1 MEKTFIRIKKNRIP
15 KKHNFNWLISNALF
29 CFTFLLSLFSCSN
42 IDKKQDYATVSFSLS
57 HINAKTI
64 SPVPE
69 NSYESVNSWTI
80 TFSDNTTELDDLI
93 FENISFSQ
101 NSVQTFKIPL
111 GSYTAKIE
119 GQSTEVSGLIFTDSK
134 TFSLSSSE
142 QQLNLVFSIS
152 PKKIAS
158 GNFTANFNFSSN
170 ASDFL
175 STATLNSL
183 NRNEIYTLN
192 SSVIKDAN
200 SNLYLCE
207 VSSINMQNNQVLP
220 SGFYTFSLKFSY
232 TDEDGVIIE
241 NQEVYAHNNDF
252 LIEIC
257 DDLTT
262 SIAKQI
268 ELPAI
273 IQNFYVTNEA
283 TKGNGTFASLPINYK
298 EILSKDLK
306 NIKMAKFIFVDNELS
321 EIPQIDL
328 SQLNENRIY
337 QFVLPDD
344 SGYKIANQTENL
356 LLAIQN
362 AAKINLTDSSG
373 SVSKPLI
380 IESISE
386 TQTFQD
392 ILISTGLGIS
402 LAESLSTVYKIT
414 NNEDGTK
421 TISKINASESGNESG
436 GTGDSTE
443 NITASTPVMMYTKST
458 ENYNVYYADFETLT
472 DTEAGTNVFS
482 SQDASTFED
491 VSVDSSNSIYI
502 SYNTNNYNNHFIKK
516 VTCTV
521 QDGKYQYDNG
531 KNYQINASVSHSV
544 NSIILIKQVT
554 DTLYMFDVDENGLNH
569 LLKGTYTTDYT
580 NLTATEIS
588 YDSFGTIMDFC
599 VSDDENKVYT
609 YESTTDDY
617 SYYSY
622 YLKSYTIT
630 TDSNNSATL
639 TLDKTLL
646 LISTSTNDGLFYT
659 TYKCSSIEVNDIF
672 FKNNFVYLLVNDN
685 CGTHSR
691 GGILKIATTDIT
703 TNSNQSFHCFTS
715 DESVTAENDSQY
727 FYYPQK
733 IVGIGEDF
741 ILILDKNNSTNRI
754 VKYSLTE
761 DSISEA
767 KNIKY

>member
-57 HINAKTI
+57 RINAKTI

-175 STATLNSL
+175 STATLSSL

-232 TDEDGVIIE
+232 TDEDGAIIE

-298 EILSKDLK
+298 EFLSKDLK

-356 LLAIQN
+356 VLAIQN

-392 ILISTGLGIS
+392 ILISTGLEIS

-443 NITASTPVMMYTKST
+443 NITASTPVMMYTKSPA
-458 ENYNVYYADFETLT
+458 NYNVYYADFETLT

-502 SYNTNNYNNHFIKK
+502 SYKNNDNHFIKK

-544 NSIILIKQVT
+544 NSISLIKQVT
-554 DTLYMFDVDENGLNH
+554 DTLYMFDVEKTGLNH
-569 LLKGTYTTDYT
+569 LLKGTYATDYT
-580 NLTATEIS
+580 NLTATEIN
-588 YDSFGTIMDFC
+588 YDDGFDTIMDFC

-609 YESTTDDY
+609 YELKADD
-617 SYYSY
+617 YSY

-646 LISTSTNDGLFYT
+646 LNSTSTNDGLFYT
-659 TYKCSSIEVNDIF
+659 TYNCFSIEVNDIF

-685 CGTHSR
+685 CETHSR

-703 TNSNQSFHCFTS
+703 TNSNQSFHCFTP
-715 DESVTAENDSQY
+715 DKSVTAENDSQY

>member
-175 STATLNSL
+175 STATLSSL

-232 TDEDGVIIE
+232 TDEDGAIIE

-262 SIAKQI
+262 SIVKQI

-356 LLAIQN
+356 VLAIQN
-362 AAKINLTDSSG
+362 AAKINLTNSSG

-392 ILISTGLGIS
+392 ILISTGLEIS

-443 NITASTPVMMYTKST
+443 NFTASIPVMMYTKSP

-502 SYNTNNYNNHFIKK
+502 SYKNNDNHFIKK

-554 DTLYMFDVDENGLNH
+554 DTLYMFDVDENVLNH

-646 LISTSTNDGLFYT
+646 LNSTTTNDGLFYT
-659 TYKCSSIEVNDIF
+659 TYNCSSIEVNDIF
-672 FKNNFVYLLVNDN
+672 FKNNFVYLLVDDN

-703 TNSNQSFHCFTS
+703 TNSNQSFHCFTPY
-715 DESVTAENDSQY
+715 ESVTAENDSQY

-733 IVGIGEDF
+733 IVGIGENF
-741 ILILDKNNSTNRI
+741 ILIQDKNNSTNRI

-761 DSISEA
+761 DSISET

>member
-152 PKKIAS
+152 PKKIES

-175 STATLNSL
+175 SIATLSSL

-232 TDEDGVIIE
+232 TDEDGAIIE
-241 NQEVYAHNNDF
+241 NQEVYALNNDF

-356 LLAIQN
+356 VLAIQN

-392 ILISTGLGIS
+392 ILISTGLEIS

-443 NITASTPVMMYTKST
+443 NFTASIPVMMYTDSA

-502 SYNTNNYNNHFIKK
+502 SYKSNDNHFIKK

-554 DTLYMFDVDENGLNH
+554 DTLYMFDVDENVLNH

-639 TLDKTLL
+639 TLDKTVLL
-646 LISTSTNDGLFYT
+646 NSTSTNDGLFYT
-659 TYKCSSIEVNDIF
+659 TYNCSSIEVNDIF
-672 FKNNFVYLLVNDN
+672 FKNNFVYLLVNDH

-703 TNSNQSFHCFTS
+703 TNSHQSFHCFTT

-733 IVGIGEDF
+733 IVGIGENF
-741 ILILDKNNSTNRI
+741 ILIQDKNNSTNRI